1 MKKAPCISILFV
13 WIFLV
18 GLKPVEPTDVLSSDE
33 IQEIVATKDFF
44 EYKEMESNIFPMWK
58 TTERKYSAQFL
69 RSRPDYLSMDD
80 VIHHILTDGFP
91 IQYKLQ
97 ELCRANLGIHTAIG
111 NIVPK
116 VKIAI
121 GQGAGPIDIST
132 LFSGLFGFLLPSNWL
147 QLSTNI
153 KAYDVAE
160 KLLLKIVLDEI
171 LNAKIAYINQH
182 KLLTDLEI
190 LNFHFIHTAIFST
203 MFSHDSP
210 SLSLIKGA
218 RGNLSVTMA
227 LKEADVRTGF
237 DTLADEIGLEKIKS
251 KYTTQHFNIRQIED
265 FKFEVQDF
273 SLLEKLHY
281 ETPEA
286 FLQEVIRRSIEL
298 KAAKKLYE
306 IGKLNIGITATG
318 GTLGTIDNTTRADFA
333 ITLGY
338 GNIPNVL
345 STNSSTNTAFIDVKS
360 QYVDILNSARVA
372 YDLYKNSMHVYTQA
386 TVSLKENRK
395 AFVEIMKETLEKSL
409 DPDLRALFPMQNM
422 ITAELQLNLALH
434 NAMIAEAYMDRFLLV
449 EEQNAVKYL
458 PAKGDVMKLFK
469 ELTTK
474 IGGTRLDPLGE
485 EFSQIHSRRKLDAIL
500 HHHTKNHD
508 WSHYTEEEIKK
519 GVTENINSL
528 LYSKNFSLY
537 KSKKFYR
544 VLDNYIREKRIELTQ
559 EERFTLQQKQL
570 PWYRFLRKKGLE
582 KEDLLHNFEF
592 EELEIQP
599 EFGVI
604 PYE

>member
-1 MKKAPCISILFV
+1 MKKAPCISMLFLLF
-13 WIFLV
+13 FLV
-18 GLKPVEPTDVLSSDE
+18 GLKPVEPEDVLSIDE

-44 EYKEMESNIFPMWK
+44 EYKHMENNIFPMWK
-58 TTERKYSAQFL
+58 TTDRKYSAQFL

-80 VIHHILTDGFP
+80 VIHYILTDGFP

-121 GQGAGPIDIST
+121 GQGAGPIDVSK

-153 KAYDVAE
+153 KAHDVAE

-182 KLLTDLEI
+182 KLLMDLES
-190 LNFHFIHTAIFST
+190 LNFHFIHTKIFST
-203 MFSHDSP
+203 IFSYDSP
-210 SLSLIKGA
+210 FVSLIKGA
-218 RGNLSVTMA
+218 GANLSVTMA
-227 LKEADVRTGF
+227 LKEAEVRSGF
-237 DTLADEIGLEKIKS
+237 DTLADEIGLEKIKN
-251 KYTTQHFNIRQIED
+251 KYTTQHFNIRPIED

-273 SLLEKLHY
+273 NLLEKLHY

-286 FLQEVIRRSIEL
+286 FLQEVIRRSVEL

-306 IGKLNIGITATG
+306 ISKINTGITATG
-318 GTLGTIDNTTRADFA
+318 GTLSTSDNATSAEFA

-338 GNIPNVL
+338 GNIPSVL
-345 STNSSTNTAFIDVKS
+345 TTNSSANTAFIDVKS

-372 YDLYKNSMHVYTQA
+372 YDLYKNSMHIYTQA
-386 TVSLKENRK
+386 SVSLKQNRN
-395 AFVEIMKETLEKSL
+395 AFVEVMKDTLEKAL
-409 DPDLRALFPMQNM
+409 DPDIRALFPMQNM

-434 NAMIAEAYMDRFLLV
+434 NAMLAEAYMDRFLLV

-458 PAKGDVMKLFK
+458 PARGDVMKLFK

-474 IGGTRLDPLGE
+474 IGGTKLDPLGE
-485 EFSQIHSRRKLDAIL
+485 EFSQIHSRRKLDIIL
-500 HHHTKNHD
+500 HHHTTSHD
-508 WSHYTEEEIKK
+508 WSHYTEGEIRK
-519 GVTENINSL
+519 GVRENINNL

-537 KSKKFYR
+537 KSKGFYG

-559 EERFTLQQKQL
+559 EENFILKKKQL
-570 PWYRFLRKKGLE
+570 PWYRFFRKKALE

-592 EELEIQP
+592 ETLEIQP
-599 EFGVI
+599 EASVV